1 MTGFFGQDNRM
12 NWILSGRGFIRGGSQ
27 AARPESP
34 PKIVFQTDGIQRAV
48 IVLVKFVE
56 FVVAFIGH
64 EFHELTRIKFSTAS
78 EEFTAA

>member
-12 NWILSGRGFIRGGSQ
+12 NWILSGRGFIRGGSH

-34 PKIVFQTDGIQRAV
+34 LKIVFQTDGIQRAV

-56 FVVAFIGH
+56 FVANKTDH

>member
-34 PKIVFQTDGIQRAV
+34 LKIVFQTDGIQRAV
-48 IVLVKFVE
+48 IVLVK